1 MKSKRIVLVAGL
13 LLICSPGIYAQ
24 PNPPAPKLTE
34 VNKKF
39 SEIIA
44 KNLVLL
50 DQKVEVSSERRRQA
64 YEKLLEGQR
73 YIWNWN
79 VDRQRSPSAATTSA
93 RLAKQALQTAV
104 ELDPALAEGYTALA
118 ELAKNAA
125 PYNIDDA
132 ILLANIAVKIDAD
145 NFGGHQILAQLYTF
159 NSKLNRGVL
168 DPIFVQKAIE
178 EWKEVARLD
187 PRNAEAFAFLSE
199 LYARTNKNEESIDA
213 LKSWLASAAPLNNGF
228 YGRIFQGENL
238 APEAASVKLGA
249 ALIKSG
255 QTSEAVGIL
264 SRAVADDP
272 GDAEAVELLSRTLQT
287 ADNDSARIAVPAL
300 QQAVFASPENS
311 ALIFLL
317 AEVQART
324 GKINDAAKIVGDATA
339 KLIATDKI
347 SAANLQVTLG
357 DIYLQSSR
365 FDEAVA
371 SYQNALT
378 VRGVVGNEPVLDEAR
393 DFAIRVFDKIID
405 TYKKAK
411 RPADAKAAIER
422 ARTLL
427 GKNDLF
433 ADKKIISSL
442 QKTKSNEK

>member
-1 MKSKRIVLVAGL
+1 MKSKKIVFVAGL
-13 LLICSPGIYAQ
+13 IFVCFQGIYAQ
-24 PNPPAPKLTE
+24 PNAPAPKSAPP
-34 VNKKF
+34 
-39 SEIIA
+39 SEIDKKISETIA
-44 KNLVLL
+44 KNLVSLR
-50 DQKVEVSSERRRQA
+50 QKIEVPSERRQQA
-64 YEKLLEGQR
+64 YEKLLEAQR
-73 YIWNWN
+73 YIWSWN
-79 VDRQRSPSAATTSA
+79 INRQRSPSAASTSA
-93 RLAKQALQTAV
+93 RLAKQALQSAV
-104 ELDPALAEGYTALA
+104 EFDPMLAEGYTALA
-118 ELAKNAA
+118 ELSKNTP
-125 PYNIDDA
+125 PYNVDDA
-132 ILLANIAVKIDAD
+132 IILANIAVKIDAD

-168 DPIFVQKAIE
+168 NPDITRKAIE

-199 LYARTNKNEESIDA
+199 LYARTNKTEESISS
-213 LKSWLASAAPLNNGF
+213 LKNWLASAAPLNNGF
-228 YGRIFQGENL
+228 YGRIFQGGNL

-249 ALIKSG
+249 ALIKAG
-255 QTSEAVGIL
+255 QSREAVEIL

-272 GDAEAVELLSRTLQT
+272 ADAEAVELLSRALEN
-287 ADNDSARIAVPAL
+287 ADTNSARAAVQAL
-300 QQAVFASPENS
+300 QQAVFANPDNS

-324 GKINDAAKIVGDATA
+324 GKINDAAKIVGEATA
-339 KLIATDKI
+339 KLIVIDKI

-357 DIYLQSSR
+357 DIYSQASR

-378 VRGVVGNEPVLDEAR
+378 MRGVIENKPVLDGER
-393 DFAIRVFDKIID
+393 DFAIRIFDKMID
-405 TYKKAK
+405 AYKKAN
-411 RPADAKAAIER
+411 RPRDAQAVIER

-442 QKTKSNEK
+442 

>member
-1 MKSKRIVLVAGL
+1 MKNKKIVFAAGL
-13 LLICSPGIYAQ
+13 MLICLQGIFAQ
-24 PNPPAPKLTE
+24 PNPPAPKTAE
-34 VNKKF
+34 VDKKF
-39 SEIIA
+39 SEMIA
-44 KNLVLL
+44 KNLVQLQ
-50 DQKVEVSSERRRQA
+50 QKTEVSSERRRQA

-73 YIWNWN
+73 HIWNIN
-79 VDRQRSPSAATTSA
+79 INRQRLAPSALATYA
-93 RLAKQALQTAV
+93 RLAKQSLQAAI
-104 ELDPALAEGYTALA
+104 ELDPTLAEGYTALA
-118 ELAKNAA
+118 ELAKNTP

-132 ILLANIAVKIDAD
+132 ILLADIAVKIDAD
-145 NFGGHQILAQLYTF
+145 NFGSHQILAQLFTF

-168 DPIFVQKAIE
+168 DSNFTQKAIN

-199 LYARTNKNEESIDA
+199 LYARTNKTEESLKA
-213 LKSWLASAAPLNNGF
+213 LRNWLSAAAPLNNGF
-228 YGRIFQGENL
+228 YGRVFQGEKL

-249 ALIKSG
+249 ALVKVG
-255 QTSEAVGIL
+255 QNREAVEIL

-272 GDAEAVELLSRTLQT
+272 EDTEAVELLSRALEN
-287 ADNDSARIAVPAL
+287 ADNDSARIAVQAL
-300 QQAVFASPENS
+300 QQAVFANPDNS
-311 ALIFLL
+311 ALVFLL

-324 GKINDAAKIVGDATA
+324 GKINDAAKIVSEATA
-339 KLIATDKI
+339 KLIVTDKI

-378 VRGVVGNEPVLDEAR
+378 IRGVIENKPVLESER
-393 DFAIRVFDKIID
+393 GFAIRVFDKMID
-405 TYKKAK
+405 TYNKAK
-411 RPADAKAAIER
+411 RPNDVKAVIER

-433 ADKKIISSL
+433 ADKKIVS
-442 QKTKSNEK
+442 